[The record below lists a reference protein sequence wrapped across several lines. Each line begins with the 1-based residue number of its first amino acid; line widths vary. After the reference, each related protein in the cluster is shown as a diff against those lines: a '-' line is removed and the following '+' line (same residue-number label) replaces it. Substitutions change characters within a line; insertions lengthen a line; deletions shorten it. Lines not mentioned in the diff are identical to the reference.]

1 MGRGR
6 NPSYSVGMSRN
17 LTIAVVQNRATADF
31 AVNLDRCLSFAAQG
45 ARDGA
50 TFIAL
55 PEYFSGLTTDGP
67 RIHPV
72 AFRESEHPA
81 IPAFAEFAR
90 RTAATILLGSLGV
103 LASDG
108 RIFNPAPISSIR
120 RGKSPPATTRCI
132 SSTSTCRTERR
143 YAKSPK
149 HDCPGNDAVLAR
161 VGGAAIGLSICYDL
175 RFPLLFRKLAQA
187 GAEILAIPAAFTKV
201 TGEAHWHVLN
211 RARAIENGC
220 FVLAPCQWGELPGGA
235 QTFGHSLIVDP
246 WGRVVVDGGEG
257 GGGLRRYRRSRR
269 GGGGARQNPVI
280 AARSEFRPPLLMGV
294 GAPASVA
301 GLHHAARSCGRK
313 DLTSSII
320 VTYL

>member
-1 MGRGR
+1 
-6 NPSYSVGMSRN
+6 MSRN

-45 ARDGA
+45 VRDGA

-55 PEYFSGLTTDGP
+55 PEYFSGLTADGP

-81 IPAFAEFAR
+81 IPAFAELAR
-90 RTAATILLGSLGV
+90 RSAATILLGSLGV

-108 RIFNPAPISSIR
+108 RIFNRSYLIDPQGKIAARYDKLHLFDIDMPDGTPVRESQTIAPGS
-120 RGKSPPATTRCI
+120 
-132 SSTSTCRTERR
+132 
-143 YAKSPK
+143 
-149 HDCPGNDAVLAR
+149 DAVLAR

-187 GAEILAIPAAFTKV
+187 GAEILAIPAAFTKA
-201 TGEAHWHVLN
+201 TGEAHWHMLN

-220 FVLAPCQWGELPGGA
+220 FVVAPCQWGALPGGA

-257 GGGLRRYRRSRR
+257 EGVFAATIDLDDVAAVR
-269 GGGGARQNPVI
+269 GKIPSLQHDRNFVLA
-280 AARSEFRPPLLMGV
+280 
-294 GAPASVA
+294 
-301 GLHHAARSCGRK
+301 
-313 DLTSSII
+313 T
-320 VTYL
+320 

>member
-1 MGRGR
+1 MRCGQIPWAAGECLR
-6 NPSYSVGMSRN
+6 YSVGMSRN

-108 RIFNPAPISSIR
+108 RIFNRSYLIDPQ
-120 RGKSPPATTRCI
+120 GKIAA
-132 SSTSTCRTERR
+132 R
-143 YAKSPK
+143 YDKMHLFDIDMPDGTPVRESQTIA
-149 HDCPGNDAVLAR
+149 PGNDAVLAR

-220 FVLAPCQWGELPGGA
+220 FVVAPCQWGELPGGA

-257 GGGLRRYRRSRR
+257 EGVFAATVDLDEVAAVR
-269 GGGGARQNPVI
+269 GKIPSLQHDRNFVLP
-280 AARSEFRPPLLMGV
+280 S
-294 GAPASVA
+294 
-301 GLHHAARSCGRK
+301 
-313 DLTSSII
+313 
-320 VTYL
+320 

>member
-1 MGRGR
+1 
-6 NPSYSVGMSRN
+6 MSRN

-55 PEYFSGLTTDGP
+55 PEYFSGLTADGP

-81 IPAFAEFAR
+81 IPAFAELAR
-90 RTAATILLGSLGV
+90 RAAATILLGSLGV

-108 RIFNPAPISSIR
+108 RIFNRSYLIDPQGKIAARYDKLHLFDIDMPDGTPVRESQTIAPGS
-120 RGKSPPATTRCI
+120 
-132 SSTSTCRTERR
+132 
-143 YAKSPK
+143 
-149 HDCPGNDAVLAR
+149 DAVLAR

-220 FVLAPCQWGELPGGA
+220 FVVAPCQWGELPGGA

-257 GGGLRRYRRSRR
+257 EGVFAATIDLDEVAAVR
-269 GGGGARQNPVI
+269 GRIPSLQHDRNFV
-280 AARSEFRPPLLMGV
+280 L
-294 GAPASVA
+294 AP
-301 GLHHAARSCGRK
+301 GRA
-313 DLTSSII
+313 
-320 VTYL
+320 